1 MNVNHVCSTLL
12 RVIRSDLG
20 VENDMAQSVNRRR
33 MIVTVGALM
42 GKITYAYLDRVQEG
56 SN

>member
-20 VENDMAQSVNRRR
+20 MINDMVQSVNRRR

-42 GKITYAYLDRVQEG
+42 GKITYACLGRVQEG